1 MTDQELKTIYKEL
14 RLTREEIENADIAVW
29 EDEVYQEIIPILDAQ
44 IAKIL
49 QSPGFDE
56 VEPV

>member
-14 RLTREEIENADIAVW
+14 RLTREEIENADTAVW
-29 EDEVYQEIIPILDAQ
+29 EDEDYQEIIPILDTQ